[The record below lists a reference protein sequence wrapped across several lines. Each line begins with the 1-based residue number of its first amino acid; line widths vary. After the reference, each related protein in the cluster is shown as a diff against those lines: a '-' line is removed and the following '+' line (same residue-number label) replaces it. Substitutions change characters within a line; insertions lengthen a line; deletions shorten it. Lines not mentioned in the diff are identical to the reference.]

1 MDLVFQS
8 NRTIEHGVD
17 NGGLLLLLFCLGF
30 EISFVCMQLQAP
42 FSYLENLAG
51 PVAW

>member
-17 NGGLLLLLFCLGF
+17 NGGLLLLLFCVHAIASAVFVFGELGR
-30 EISFVCMQLQAP
+30 S
-42 FSYLENLAG
+42 
-51 PVAW
+51 